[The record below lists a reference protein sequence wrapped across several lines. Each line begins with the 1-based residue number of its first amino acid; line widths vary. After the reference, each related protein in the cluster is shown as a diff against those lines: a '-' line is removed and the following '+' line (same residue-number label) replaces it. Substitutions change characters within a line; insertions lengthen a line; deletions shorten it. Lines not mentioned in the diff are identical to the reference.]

1 MDLCACLPVIPYFV
15 LSLISSASQINS
27 SLGVL
32 YFKRR
37 CCYLDGDNF
46 SIYMSLLVSNTVAM
60 ELNKCAGIVT

>member
-37 CCYLDGDNF
+37 CCYLDGDN
-46 SIYMSLLVSNTVAM
+46 MSLLVSNTVAM